1 VRVLVTGGAG
11 FIGVNLCEML
21 SAAPAVTEVVVLDD
35 LSTGDPGNLTDLPD
49 VCLVRGS
56 ILDDDALRAAV
67 DGVDSVVHLA
77 ARASVQASVASPLA
91 IHEINATGTVRV
103 LEAARRGGV
112 SQVVVASS
120 SAVYGGHSAVVKN
133 EVLPPDPIS
142 PYAAS
147 KLATEAYALAYARCY
162 RMYVLPLRFFN
173 VFGPRQPPRHEYAA
187 VIPAF
192 LSAALAGRPLTI
204 FGDGRQTRDFVYV
217 ESVAAVLTAAV
228 LGGVASRHAVN
239 VASGTTTS
247 LLQVADVIRE
257 LLGRDVDV
265 VHLPARPGDIRHS
278 RADTTSLR
286 KLFGGI
292 DMVDLR
298 TGLSR
303 TLTWLRRQSPAIGNA
318 IGNGDRHAANRV
330 LPARRTG
337 Q

>member
-1 VRVLVTGGAG
+1 
-11 FIGVNLCEML
+11 
-21 SAAPAVTEVVVLDD
+21 VTEVVVLDD
-35 LSTGDPGNLTDLPD
+35 LSTGDPGNLADLPD
-49 VCLVRGS
+49 VCFVHGS
-56 ILDDDALRAAV
+56 ILDENVLRAVA
-67 DGVDSVVHLA
+67 DGVDCVVHLA
-77 ARASVQASVASPLA
+77 ARASVQASIASALTV
-91 IHEINATGTVRV
+91 HEINATGTLRV

-112 SQVVVASS
+112 SHVVVASS
-120 SAVYGGHSAVVKN
+120 SAVYGGHSAVAKN

-142 PYAAS
+142 PYAVS
-147 KLATEAYALAYARCY
+147 KLATEAYALAYAHSY
-162 RMYVLPLRFFN
+162 GMSVLPLRFFN
-173 VFGPRQPPRHEYAA
+173 VFGPRQPPTHEYAA

-217 ESVAAVLTAAV
+217 EPVAAILTAAV
-228 LGGVASRHAVN
+228 LGRVVSRHAVN
-239 VASGTTTS
+239 VASGTRTS
-247 LLQVADVIRE
+247 LLQVADVVRE

-278 RADTTSLR
+278 RADTTALR
-286 KLFGGI
+286 KLFGGV

-303 TLTWLRRQSPAIGNA
+303 TLTWLRRQSPAA
-318 IGNGDRHAANRV
+318 GNGDRHAANRV